1 MRTGIVYDDVY
12 LLHDTGPGH
21 PESPRRLRD
30 ALEALRDSGLL
41 SSGSVEIVK
50 PREASIEEI
59 ELAHSRSYIDLVKRI
74 SERGGG
80 LLDSDTVVSR
90 DSWRA
95 ALFAA
100 GGLLEAC
107 RLIVDGRLS
116 NAFALV
122 RPPGHHVG
130 FSGSALTAPSA
141 GFCIFNNVAIAA
153 LKLFKEGF
161 GRVAIVDVDCHH
173 GNGTQ
178 EIFYNTSKVL
188 FISTH
193 QDPHTL
199 YPGTGYV
206 DEVGEGDGEGYNI
219 NIPLPPG
226 TGDDVYM
233 RIFDTVIAPILK
245 QYSPEFILVSA
256 GFDAHSG
263 DPITSMNLS
272 AHGYRYAFREIL
284 NIASETCSG
293 RVAAV
298 LEGGYGYGLKIS
310 IVAVIAE
317 MAGLTYEVGEGLT
330 SSSRRV
336 SERVDKLMEDIRRI
350 LGRYWRIS

>member
-1 MRTGIVYDDVY
+1 MRTGVVYDDVY
-12 LLHDTGPGH
+12 LLHDTGFSH

-30 ALEALRDSGLL
+30 ALDALRGSGLL
-41 SSGSVEIVK
+41 SSSSIGMVK
-50 PREASIEEI
+50 PREASVEEI
-59 ELAHSRSYIDLVKRI
+59 ELVHSRSYIDFVRGI
-74 SERGGG
+74 AERGGG

-90 DSWRA
+90 GSWKA

-107 RLIVDGRLS
+107 RLIVNGGIS

-130 FSGSALTAPSA
+130 FSGAALTAPSA

-153 LKLFKEGF
+153 SKLLREGF
-161 GRVAIVDVDCHH
+161 SRIAIVDIDCHH

-178 EIFYNTSKVL
+178 EIFYSTSKVL

-193 QDPHTL
+193 QDPRTL
-199 YPGTGYV
+199 YPGTGYI

-233 RIFDTVIAPILK
+233 KVFDVVIVPVLK
-245 QYSPEFILVSA
+245 QYSPEFILISV

-263 DPITSMNLS
+263 DPITNMNLS
-272 AHGYRYAFREIL
+272 AHGYRYAFNRVL
-284 NIASETCSG
+284 SVASETCSG
-293 RVAAV
+293 RVAAT
-298 LEGGYGYGLKIS
+298 LEGGYGYGLKTS

-317 MAGLTYEVGEGLT
+317 MAGLVYEVGESLT
-330 SSSRRV
+330 SSTPRV
-336 SERVDKLMEDIRRI
+336 LERVDGLIGNIKQI
-350 LGRYWRIS
+350 LRKYWEM

>member
-1 MRTGIVYDDVY
+1 MKAGIIYDDVY
-12 LLHDTGPGH
+12 LLHDTGFGH
-21 PESPRRLRD
+21 PESPKRLRD
-30 ALEALRDSGLL
+30 ALESLRESGLL
-41 SSGSVEIVK
+41 FSGSVEIVK
-50 PREASIEEI
+50 PRKASIDEI
-59 ELAHSRSYIDLVKRI
+59 KLVHSSDYIDLVRRI
-74 SERGGG
+74 AERGGG
-80 LLDSDTVVSR
+80 ALDSDTVVSK
-90 DSWRA
+90 DSWNA

-107 RLIVDGRLS
+107 RLIVEGKLS

-130 FSGSALTAPSA
+130 FNGAALTAPSA
-141 GFCIFNNVAIAA
+141 GFCIFNNVAISAS
-153 LKLFKEGF
+153 KLLREGF
-161 GRVAIVDVDCHH
+161 SKIAIVDVDCHH

-193 QDPHTL
+193 QDPRTL
-199 YPGTGYV
+199 YPGTGYI

-233 RIFDTVIAPILK
+233 MVFDTVVVPILK
-245 QYSPEFILVSA
+245 QYEPEFILVST

-263 DPITSMNLS
+263 DPITNMNLS
-272 AHGYRYAFREIL
+272 AHGYRYAFNKIL
-284 NIASETCSG
+284 NVASETCSG

-317 MAGLTYEVGEGLT
+317 MAGLMYEVGEGLT
-330 SSSRRV
+330 NSSKRAL
-336 SERVDKLMEDIRRI
+336 EHIDKLMKDIRQI
-350 LGRYWRIS
+350 IGRYWRI

>member
-12 LLHDTGPGH
+12 LLHETGSGH

-30 ALEALRDSGLL
+30 ALDALRGSGLL
-41 SSGSVEIVK
+41 SSSSIVMVK

-59 ELAHSRSYIDLVKRI
+59 GLVHSGSYIDLVRRI
-74 SERGGG
+74 AERGGG
-80 LLDSDTVVSR
+80 LLDSDTVVSKG
-90 DSWRA
+90 SWKA

-107 RLIVDGRLS
+107 RLIVNGDLS

-130 FSGSALTAPSA
+130 FSGAALTAPSA

-153 LKLFKEGF
+153 SKLLRDGLS
-161 GRVAIVDVDCHH
+161 RVAIVDIDCHH

-193 QDPHTL
+193 QDPRTL
-199 YPGTGYV
+199 YPGTGYI

-226 TGDDVYM
+226 TGDDAYM
-233 RIFDTVIAPILK
+233 KVFDEIIVPILK
-245 QYSPEFILVSA
+245 LYSPEFILVSV

-263 DPITSMNLS
+263 DPITNMNLS
-272 AHGYRYAFREIL
+272 AHGYRYAFNRIL
-284 NIASETCSG
+284 SVASEACSG
-293 RVAAV
+293 RVAAT
-298 LEGGYGYGLKIS
+298 LEGGYGYGLKTS
-310 IVAVIAE
+310 IVAVISE
-317 MAGLTYEVGEGLT
+317 MAGLTCGVGEGLT
-330 SSSRRV
+330 SSTPRV
-336 SERVDKLMEDIRRI
+336 LEHVDRI
-350 LGRYWRIS
+350 LGNIKHILRRYWGI